1 MKLRIPQ
8 DIEYKDINDPAFGRI
23 ASLCAEYSL
32 TVVRGLEPFYALYKA
47 VEYLIRHDVS
57 GDFAECGVWR
67 GGSVMAAALA
77 CMHFGDTGRRI
88 HLFDTFEG
96 NPEPGPDDL
105 DWDGRSP
112 HNAWK
117 QLTDQ
122 GKKWGYGG
130 PLEVVRQ
137 NVLRTGYPE
146 ENFVF
151 VPGRVEETLP
161 DAAPQS
167 LALLRLDTDLYE
179 STAHELETLYPRLVP
194 GGVLI
199 IDDYGYYRG
208 ARKATDEYLNRTRA
222 KILLNRIDASV
233 RLGVKIG

>member
-1 MKLRIPQ
+1 MRLRIPQ
-8 DIEYKDINDPAFGRI
+8 DIEYKDIHEPAFGRM

-47 VEYLIRHDVS
+47 VEYLVAHRIP

-67 GGSVMAAALA
+67 GGSVMLAAMA
-77 CMHFGDTGRRI
+77 CMHFGDTGRQF

-96 NPEPGPDDL
+96 NPEPGPEDL
-105 DWDGRSP
+105 DWDGKSA
-112 HNAWK
+112 HQAWK

-122 GKKWGYGG
+122 GRKWGYGG
-130 PLEVVRQ
+130 PMDAVRQ
-137 NVLRTGYPE
+137 NVLKTGYPE
-146 ENFVF
+146 DKFTF

-161 DAAPQS
+161 DAAPES

-179 STAHELETLYPRLVP
+179 STAHELETLYPRLST

-199 IDDYGYYRG
+199 VDDYGYYRG
-208 ARKATDEYLNRTRA
+208 SRKATDEYMA
-222 KILLNRIDASV
+222 KSGAVILLNRIDASV
-233 RLGVKIG
+233 RMGVKIA